1 MFALFRSA
9 RTNDRAQKAQAI
21 KAALA
26 ERWDLEH
33 TFALPGEGPANVL
46 VEALNLLAHRLHGF
60 VRDLTKRNVET
71 ATVAPQTHA
80 IAHKVLQSSEAL
92 TQRTEQ
98 IEATCRNLAAG
109 IGAAADNAGR
119 ALGQSASIVGE
130 IEQTGVLTGQA
141 LERMQVMH
149 QDVEQLS
156 TAIADLERKSRSIGS
171 IIESISDI
179 ADKTGLLSLNA
190 FIEAARAGAHGAG
203 FGVIANEIRQLSQET
218 AQAAQEVKDSLS
230 SIGGLVQ
237 ETVAA
242 ITRVQDGVVAG
253 LDGNRKASAALGQV
267 SQEHRRFHHHLE
279 SVLGAVG
286 EQKKAVALFAED
298 LARISA
304 IGKEGRS
311 DSGTLAELAD
321 KIKLLTEQQ
330 LLATGFFILPQYRKA
345 ERAVLAMA
353 EDPDIRTPGTR
364 TDQALQRCIQSH
376 PYLELVYLTDTA
388 GVQLS
393 SNVHRKGQTLVCDAS
408 VKGKN
413 WSGKTWFRKVRE
425 TGHSYI
431 SDIYKSDASQAFC
444 LTISVPVHRDAAW
457 VGVLGADIHFE
468 DLLNI

>member
-1 MFALFRSA
+1 MLALFQSA
-9 RTNDRAQKAQAI
+9 RKNDRAQKALAI

-26 ERWDLEH
+26 ERWDLGH
-33 TFALPGEGPANVL
+33 TFSLPGQGPANVV
-46 VEALNLLAHRLHGF
+46 VEAINLLAGRLHGF

-71 ATVAPQTHA
+71 ATVAPLTHA

-92 TQRTEQ
+92 SRRTEQ
-98 IEATCRNLAAG
+98 IEATCRTLADG
-109 IGAAADNAGR
+109 IGAAADNANR

-130 IEQTGVLTGQA
+130 IEQTGTLTDNA
-141 LERMQVMH
+141 LERMQAMNR
-149 QDVEQLS
+149 DVEQLS
-156 TAIADLERKSRSIGS
+156 TAIADLERRSRSIGS
-171 IIESISDI
+171 IIEAISDI

-190 FIEAARAGAHGAG
+190 FIEAARAGSHGAG

-218 AQAAQEVKDSLS
+218 AQAAQEVKDSLLG
-230 SIGGLVQ
+230 IGGLIE

-242 ITRVQDGVVAG
+242 IARVQDGVAAG
-253 LDGNRKASAALGQV
+253 LEGNREASAALGQV
-267 SQEHRRFHHHLE
+267 DREHRRFHRHLE

-304 IGKEGRS
+304 IGKEGRN
-311 DSGTLAELAD
+311 DSTTLAELAE

-330 LLATGFFILPQYRKA
+330 LLATGLFILPQYRKA

-353 EDPDIRTPGTR
+353 EDQDIRTPGVR
-364 TDQALQRCIQSH
+364 TDQALQRCIQPHS
-376 PYLELVYLTDTA
+376 YLELVYLTDTA
-388 GVQLS
+388 GVQVS
-393 SNVHRKGQTLVCDAS
+393 SNVHRKGQVLTCDPSAR
-408 VKGKN
+408 GKN

-431 SDIYKSDASQAFC
+431 SDIYKSEASQTFC
-444 LTISVPVHRDAAW
+444 LTISVPVYRDAVW
-457 VGVLGADIHFE
+457 VGVLGADIYFE